1 MKHSYLLLGI
11 TSGKLSRLLVKNGF
25 SFTPKIIFRI
35 FFLAQSSLWASIFKR
50 SEKRKLKKKL
60 EKYEMPEDPVFII
73 GHWRTGST
81 FLHQLMSLDDQLV
94 APTVFQVSVP
104 DSFLVSEKYY
114 KPVMTR
120 AMRPKRPMDNVALG
134 FYEPQED
141 EYALVKLAPES
152 PLEKLIF
159 PENKTYFLKNYDD
172 FMPSDETREK
182 WKNALYNFCKRLS
195 YPSGKRVLLKNPF
208 HSMRIPLL
216 LEMFPG
222 AKFIHIHRHP
232 YKVVPSTIHMW
243 KIVSKENKLK
253 SKKLGFEVQDVVFV
267 LNRMLS
273 TIRQQM
279 NLIPQDA
286 KAEVHF
292 RELQNN
298 PVETLKQVYHQLGLN
313 YSPAFD
319 AKLNARLSD
328 MKLYQ
333 KNNYELSETDKK
345 IIKNGLKEHFEHYN
359 YEAY

>member
-11 TSGKLSRLLVKNGF
+11 TSGRLGRLLVKNGF

-35 FFLAQSSLWASIFKR
+35 FFLAQSSLFASMFKR

-60 EKYEMPEDPVFII
+60 AQFEMPSDPVFIV

-114 KPVMTR
+114 KPVMTK
-120 AMRPKRPMDNVALG
+120 MMSPKRPMDNVALG

-141 EYALVKLAPES
+141 EYALIKLAPGS
-152 PLEKLIF
+152 PLEKLVF
-159 PENKTYFLKNYDD
+159 PGTDSYFLLDYDD
-172 FMPSDETREK
+172 FIPPENAIED
-182 WKNALYNFCKRLS
+182 WKKALSNFCKRLS
-195 YPSGKRVLLKNPF
+195 YPEGKRVLLKNPF
-208 HSMRIPLL
+208 HSMRISLL
-216 LEMFPG
+216 RDMFPK

-243 KIVSKENKLK
+243 KVVSNENKLK
-253 SKKLGFEVQDVVFV
+253 SSKLNFEVQDVVAV

-279 NLIPQDA
+279 KLIPQDA
-286 KAEVHF
+286 KAEVSF
-292 RELQNN
+292 RELQND
-298 PVETLKQVYHQLGLN
+298 PVETLKQVYNQLGLK
-313 YSPAFD
+313 YTTEFD
-319 AKLNARLSD
+319 AKLKARLSET
-328 MKLYQ
+328 KFYQ
-333 KNNYELSETDKK
+333 KNNYVLAETDKE
-345 IIKNGLKEHFEHYN
+345 IIRNGLREHFKHYN
-359 YEAY
+359 YEK

>member
-35 FFLAQSSLWASIFKR
+35 FFLAQSSLWASIFKG
-50 SEKRKLKKKL
+50 SEKRKLKRKL
-60 EKYEMPEDPVFII
+60 EKFDMPEDPVFII

-114 KPVMTR
+114 KPVMTKMMSPR
-120 AMRPKRPMDNVALG
+120 RPMDNVALG

-141 EYALVKLAPES
+141 EYALIKLTSGS

-159 PENKTYFLKNYDD
+159 PKYKPYFLLNYDD
-172 FMPSDETREK
+172 FTPPE
-182 WKNALYNFCKRLS
+182 NALEDWKKALNDFCKRLS
-195 YPSGKRVLLKNPF
+195 YPEGKRVLLKNPF
-208 HSMRIPLL
+208 HSMRISLL
-216 LEMFPG
+216 RDIFPK

-243 KIVSKENKLK
+243 NVVSKENKLK
-253 SKKLGFEVQDVVFV
+253 SRKLSFEVQDVVVV

-273 TIRQQM
+273 TIRRQM
-279 NLIPQDA
+279 DLMPRDA
-286 KAEVHF
+286 RAEVNF

-298 PVETLKQVYHQLGLN
+298 PIATLKQVYDQVGLK
-313 YSPAFD
+313 YTPEFD
-319 AKLNARLSD
+319 AKLKERLSE
-328 MKLYQ
+328 MKFYQ
-333 KNNYELSETDKK
+333 KNNYKLAETDKE
-345 IIKNGLKEHFEHYN
+345 IIRNGLREHFKHYN
-359 YEAY
+359 YEE

>member
-11 TSGKLSRLLVKNGF
+11 TSGKLGRLLIKNGF
-25 SFTPKIIFRI
+25 SITPKTIFRI
-35 FFLAQSSLWASIFKR
+35 FFLAQSSIWASIFKR

-60 EKYEMPEDPVFII
+60 EKYEMSDDPVFII

-114 KPVMTR
+114 KPVMTK
-120 AMRPKRPMDNVALG
+120 MMSPKRPMDNVALG

-141 EYALVKLAPES
+141 EYALIKLASGS
-152 PLEKLIF
+152 PLENMVF
-159 PENKTYFLKNYDD
+159 PKSKSYFLLEYDN
-172 FMPSDETREK
+172 FIPREK
-182 WKNALYNFCKRLS
+182 EIEEWKKALNEFCKRLS
-195 YPSGKRVLLKNPF
+195 YPEGKRVLLKNPF

-216 LEMFPG
+216 LEMFPK

-243 KIVSKENKLK
+243 NVVSKENKLR
-253 SKKLGFEVQDVVFV
+253 SRKLSFEVQDIVVV

-279 NLIPQDA
+279 FLIPENA
-286 KAEVHF
+286 RAEISF
-292 RELQNN
+292 MELQNN
-298 PVETLKQVYHQLGLN
+298 PVATLKQVYNRLGLN
-313 YSPAFD
+313 YTTKFD
-319 AKLNARLSD
+319 AKLKARLLET
-328 MKLYQ
+328 KFYQ
-333 KNNYELSETDKK
+333 KNNYVLTVTDKE
-345 IIKNGLKEHFEHYN
+345 IIRDGMREHFEHYN
-359 YEAY
+359 YEK